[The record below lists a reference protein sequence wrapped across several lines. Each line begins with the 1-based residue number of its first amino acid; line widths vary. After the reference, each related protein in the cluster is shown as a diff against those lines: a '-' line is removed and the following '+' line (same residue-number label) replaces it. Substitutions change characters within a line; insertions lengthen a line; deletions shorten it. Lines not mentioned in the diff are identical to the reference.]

1 MYQKYVEQGFEI
13 LHFPC
18 NQFGRQ
24 AKGSSKEIK
33 KFCSSNFGTT
43 FSQFGKIDVNGE
55 NADPLY
61 TWLKSQKGFAGFDL
75 NNQIGA
81 ALDAKFR
88 SEDPNYAANP
98 DIKWNFTKF
107 LLDRNGEVQER
118 FESTAAAG
126 EMAPTIEAL
135 L

>member
-1 MYQKYVEQGFEI
+1 M
-13 LHFPC
+13 
-18 NQFGRQ
+18 
-24 AKGSSKEIK
+24 
-33 KFCSSNFGTT
+33 
-43 FSQFGKIDVNGE
+43 NGE

-61 TWLKSQKGFAGFDL
+61 NWLKSQKGFAGFDL

-81 ALDAKFR
+81 TLDAKFR
-88 SEDPNYAANP
+88 SEDPNYAANT

-126 EMAPTIEAL
+126 EMAPKIEAL